1 MSYDVTN
8 YAMRAVS
15 VPDILN
21 AIKPGVSFPI
31 MDAGI
36 YVIIDEKFS
45 KLCELHMPKCI
56 REPEEGFVKHISD
69 NKSYIT
75 SEYITELAAP
85 LAFSAVIASA
95 CGICDP
101 AFYSTDKRDLNLPMS
116 LKGEMKIY
124 PCMMIGFTLNEVALN
139 DTVVFV
145 PERTVLK
152 CMASFLGK
160 KNMLTVVPCDYHTNK
175 PLKVS
180 CLKTSL
186 ENLFRAHQNSG
197 VDHYA
202 LEDWMAFLVM
212 GFLQSN
218 NCYIHIGAVSTYH
231 GDVLDYGGMKE
242 HIPYISI
249 GDLEEYNEDGWYDPK
264 EKMRW
269 VVKEF
274 KSILIGKKSKIVFD
288 TFTPQFG
295 G

>member
-1 MSYDVTN
+1 
-8 YAMRAVS
+8 
-15 VPDILN
+15 
-21 AIKPGVSFPI
+21 
-31 MDAGI
+31 
-36 YVIIDEKFS
+36 
-45 KLCELHMPKCI
+45 
-56 REPEEGFVKHISD
+56 
-69 NKSYIT
+69 
-75 SEYITELAAP
+75 
-85 LAFSAVIASA
+85 
-95 CGICDP
+95 
-101 AFYSTDKRDLNLPMS
+101 
-116 LKGEMKIY
+116 
-124 PCMMIGFTLNEVALN
+124 
-139 DTVVFV
+139 
-145 PERTVLK
+145 
-152 CMASFLGK
+152 
-160 KNMLTVVPCDYHTNK
+160 MLTVGPCDYQNR

-197 VDHYA
+197 VGHYA

-212 GFLQSN
+212 AFLQSN
-218 NCYIHIGAVSTYH
+218 NCYIRIGAVSTYH